1 MDGKQNTKNSAYKLT
16 LLHFIQILSV
26 DYFHCWGHAVSLQP
40 GRSRVRFPVLV
51 VAQSSS
57 EIPEG
62 LMNNPVLCRVRLDKC
77 AKKYTGF
84 RVLSQSFFKNLCNLT
99 V

>member
-62 LMNNPVLCRVRLDKC
+62 LMNNPVLCPSS
-77 AKKYTGF
+77 AWISEQTAI
-84 RVLSQSFFKNLCNLT
+84 FFPIQH
-99 V
+99 